1 MQHVREKYKEISL
14 PESGH
19 VSSVRLFSQK
29 RCLGRVGGQGVWL
42 YLQTLLWIA
51 NFGRFYAIADLEFLQ
66 TRDHMWFPW
75 LHLFN
80 SNTDQSGFRVRSG
93 LNLDCE
99 GTDQFCGL
107 SRPSGVSVW
116 LLNLS
121 WSHGLAKKKGL
132 LGRMPLGRMSLRK
145 QHTLLFMVFSS
156 SHPPSNQILL
166 SHTTEVKETKT
177 CV

>member
-1 MQHVREKYKEISL
+1 MPGKS
-14 PESGH
+14 
-19 VSSVRLFSQK
+19 
-29 RCLGRVGGQGVWL
+29 CGGGGGWS

-66 TRDHMWFPW
+66 TEI
-75 LHLFN
+75 
-80 SNTDQSGFRVRSG
+80 TCGFHDCIYSIATLTSLGLRARSG
-93 LNLDCE
+93 LSLDRE

-156 SHPPSNQILL
+156 SPPPSNQILL